1 VLFPPLA
8 AALSPQLVAAL
19 AAVAAAVLFARLVPA
34 RAPALLFAAGTV
46 APLVSGRLTFALGTA
61 AGLAAV
67 LAAARGRPVAAGL
80 GGAVTSLC
88 SPVAGLFAAL
98 AGAALLLRS
107 GRRPGVALAAGAL
120 APILALAVAFPEGG
134 TFPFALS
141 SLVPAVAAGVAVAAV
156 ARDPA
161 VRAGGALYA
170 LLCLGALVVP
180 SPVGGN
186 AVRLGTLLA
195 LPLAAALLL
204 PRRRVAFALLLV
216 PLGYWVAQPA
226 VRDWRRAAGDPSV
239 QARFH
244 RPLAEALAPRMPVR
258 VEVPMTRSHGEANHL
273 ARRIPIARGW
283 ERQLDRERGALFY
296 ADGPLT
302 AADYRRWLDDH
313 AVSHVAVPVGVPLD
327 AAGEEEAALVA
338 RGLPYL
344 RDEGRVGGYRL
355 HRVLGARPLAAGAAR
370 LTRLDPEGFALTGSK
385 PGSTDVRVRFSPYW
399 ALLSGGGCVEPAP
412 GGWTRV
418 RAQRSGRVVVGM
430 RVALSRVRAT
440 SPRCTD

>member
-1 VLFPPLA
+1 
-8 AALSPQLVAAL
+8 
-19 AAVAAAVLFARLVPA
+19 
-34 RAPALLFAAGTV
+34 
-46 APLVSGRLTFALGTA
+46 
-61 AGLAAV
+61 
-67 LAAARGRPVAAGL
+67 
-80 GGAVTSLC
+80 
-88 SPVAGLFAAL
+88 
-98 AGAALLLRS
+98 
-107 GRRPGVALAAGAL
+107 
-120 APILALAVAFPEGG
+120 
-134 TFPFALS
+134 
-141 SLVPAVAAGVAVAAV
+141 
-156 ARDPA
+156 
-161 VRAGGALYA
+161 
-170 LLCLGALVVP
+170 
-180 SPVGGN
+180 
-186 AVRLGTLLA
+186 
-195 LPLAAALLL
+195 
-204 PRRRVAFALLLV
+204 
-216 PLGYWVAQPA
+216 
-226 VRDWRRAAGDPSV
+226 VRDWRRAGGDPSV
-239 QARFH
+239 EARFH
-244 RPLAEALAPRMPVR
+244 RPLADALAPRMPVR
-258 VEVPMTRSHGEANHL
+258 VEVPMTRSHGEADHL

-283 ERQLDRERGALFY
+283 ERQLDRERAALFY

-355 HRVLGARPLAAGAAR
+355 HRVLGARPLAVGAAR

-399 ALLSGGGCVEPAP
+399 ALLSGGGCVEPGP